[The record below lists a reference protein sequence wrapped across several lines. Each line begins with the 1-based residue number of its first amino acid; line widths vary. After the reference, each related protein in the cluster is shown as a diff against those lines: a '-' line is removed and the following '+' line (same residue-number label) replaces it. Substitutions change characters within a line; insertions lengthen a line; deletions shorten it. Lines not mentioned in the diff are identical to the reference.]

1 MQASTA
7 KGNEI
12 SPSYDLWF
20 SVPPL
25 HAPPNPLSYS
35 LEKRGELCL
44 LHKCIYMRL
53 ERDALVFASGDD
65 VYICTEVSLT
75 LIH

>member
-1 MQASTA
+1 MQTSTA

-44 LHKCIYMRL
+44 LYKCIYMRL
-53 ERDALVFASGDD
+53 EKDALVFASGDD
-65 VYICTEVSLT
+65 VCICTEVSLT